1 MSDDAHPRDEPGG
14 GARGEPTEGGTTE
27 PPAPRRLVRYPDR
40 GPLAGVSE
48 GLGVHF
54 GVDPVVL
61 RIVFV
66 ALAVFAFPLG
76 LVLYAICWLA
86 IPAASADAEAGGPPR
101 DHRFSEQRTR
111 TWLGV
116 TLLIIGGVWLLGQLA
131 ALPVA
136 GVFGFDALGSALT
149 SGSVL
154 AVLLVAGGVALLLF
168 DRRESDADD
177 PPSPGT
183 PSGLHAPAGAAS
195 PSSPAGAA
203 SPAGPAGSPPSQRAS
218 TVTAPSDAAETPAPS
233 RTPRSRL
240 GRLTAGATLVAL
252 GVTWWLDQAG
262 AVDAGVR
269 DVLAVALLVVGGG
282 LIVGAWWGRSRG
294 LIGWG
299 VVLTVLVLVASIPA
313 MVGLDD
319 VRTMAVGGMGERS
332 WQPATAE
339 EIAPRYELGMGDAT
353 LDLSEIDFDGADV
366 AVAAHVGLGELT
378 VYVPDDVDVDTDGSV
393 GVGELRLFDLA
404 ASGMGN
410 LERRV
415 ADTVADPA
423 GELDLTASVGMGEL
437 VVTRR

>member
-1 MSDDAHPRDEPGG
+1 MSDDAHTPDETGDS
-14 GARGEPTEGGTTE
+14 ARGATTEGGATG

-86 IPAASADAEAGGPPR
+86 IPAASADSEAGGPPR

-154 AVLLVAGGVALLLF
+154 AVLLVAGGVAMLLF
-168 DRRESDADD
+168 DRREPDADADD
-177 PPSPGT
+177 RTPPAADP
-183 PSGLHAPAGAAS
+183 AS
-195 PSSPAGAA
+195 PSSPSRVTDPAGA
-203 SPAGPAGSPPSQRAS
+203 AGSPPSQRAS
-218 TVTAPSDAAETPAPS
+218 TVTAPSDAAEAPAPP

-262 AVDAGVR
+262 AVDAGFR

-299 VVLTVLVLVASIPA
+299 VLLTVLVLVASIPA
-313 MVGLDD
+313 MAGLDD
-319 VRTMAVGGMGERS
+319 VRTVAVGGMGERS
-332 WQPATAE
+332 WQPATVE

-366 AVAAHVGLGELT
+366 AVAAQVGLGELT

-410 LERRV
+410 LQRRV